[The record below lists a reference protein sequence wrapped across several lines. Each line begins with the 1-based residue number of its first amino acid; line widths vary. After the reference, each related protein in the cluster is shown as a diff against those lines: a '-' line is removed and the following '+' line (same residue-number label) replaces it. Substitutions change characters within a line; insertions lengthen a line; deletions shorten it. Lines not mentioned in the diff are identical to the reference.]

1 MIFFYNKRIFLLSII
16 SYKKKIKK
24 LKIKH
29 NNLYLYLKQLF
40 LKKKTIVFFF
50 KLYNKIYYKKK
61 NFLKKKKIKKKKKI
75 SFSKCTRMHILYANY
90 RFKTLYILKK
100 YYASFFKRRFGIC
113 YLKQTKTNIFLT
125 ITNKRGKV
133 FLSASGGNC
142 NAKKRREALS
152 TITTEKLGKKAL
164 KLMRRFRCYRF
175 YLCINMY
182 FRSFLI
188 KSFLQILKKDR
199 RLKFR
204 FIIGI
209 KKFAHNGCR
218 LKKKPRK

>member
-1 MIFFYNKRIFLLSII
+1 MVFFYNKRTFLLSII

-24 LKIKH
+24 LKK
-29 NNLYLYLKQLF
+29 NNNDLYSYLRQSF
-40 LKKKTIVFFF
+40 LKKKTIIFFF
-50 KLYNKIYYKKK
+50 KLYNKIYS
-61 NFLKKKKIKKKKKI
+61 KKKKILKIKYLKKRG
-75 SFSKCTRMHILYANY
+75 FSKYYKMHILYANY
-90 RFKTLYILKK
+90 RFKTLYILRK

-142 NAKKRREALS
+142 HAKKKREALS

-182 FRSFLI
+182 FKSFLI
-188 KSFLQILKKDR
+188 KSFLQTLKKDR

-204 FIIGI
+204 FLIGI